1 MNTNK
6 LALFAILLWLI
17 TLAGFAWFFIRGSTA
32 PGTQERTAIV
42 LNAHERDLILTEMRG
57 LLSAIQGVVDGVGRE
72 DRKQIAESARAAGMA
87 AAADA
92 NPALLAK
99 LPLPFKTLGMSVHRD
114 MDDIADAAEEGR
126 PAPELL
132 NKVAA
137 TLSKCVACHAAWQFK
152 VDDAKE

>member
-1 MNTNK
+1 MKSNQ
-6 LALFAILLWLI
+6 LAVFAILLWLI
-17 TLAGFAWFFIRGSTA
+17 TLAGLAWFFISGSTA
-32 PGTQERTAIV
+32 PGTQERTSIV
-42 LNAHERDLILTEMRG
+42 LNAQERDLILTEMRG
-57 LLSAIQGVVDGVGRE
+57 LLSTIQGIVDGVGRD

-92 NPALLAK
+92 SPALLAK

-152 VDDAKE
+152 VDEAKE